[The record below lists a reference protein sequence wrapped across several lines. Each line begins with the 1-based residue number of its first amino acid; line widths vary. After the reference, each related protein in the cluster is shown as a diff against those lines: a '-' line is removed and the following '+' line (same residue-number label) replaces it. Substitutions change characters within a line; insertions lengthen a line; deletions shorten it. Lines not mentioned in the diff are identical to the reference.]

1 MTDPEPGTPSPHTP
15 GPGPGTPGHDGP
27 AEDDTAH
34 EGPGIVN
41 ASFAGTGAL
50 LVTAGLGVL
59 APDDLGTVTAIT
71 SGALFVVGVV
81 AFLWGYANGVVR
93 SREERITLG
102 GLFFL
107 SQTAPPVVRFRL
119 RLALVVQILLA
130 TAAAAIRPY
139 TAVAFAVL
147 APMFGL
153 GLMALWGARF
163 GTFFPRDD
171 GNGG

>member
-1 MTDPEPGTPSPHTP
+1 MSDDTTDVDDPGDHA
-15 GPGPGTPGHDGP
+15 GPGV
-27 AEDDTAH
+27 
-34 EGPGIVN
+34 VN
-41 ASFAGTGAL
+41 ASFAGTGVL

-59 APDDLGTVTAIT
+59 SPDGFGTLTAIT

-93 SREERITLG
+93 SREEKITLG

-119 RLALVVQILLA
+119 RLALVVQIVLA
-130 TAAAAIRPY
+130 TVAAAARPY

-171 GNGG
+171 GKVG

>member
-1 MTDPEPGTPSPHTP
+1 MTDRPDAPDVEDADDPEDH
-15 GPGPGTPGHDGP
+15 
-27 AEDDTAH
+27 A
-34 EGPGIVN
+34 GPGIVN

-50 LVTAGLGVL
+50 VVTAGLGVL
-59 APDDLGTVTAIT
+59 APDDLGTLTALT

-93 SREERITLG
+93 SREEKITLG

-107 SQTAPPVVRFRL
+107 SQTAPRVVRFRL
-119 RLALVVQILLA
+119 RLALVVQIVLA
-130 TAAAAIRPY
+130 TLAAALRPY

-163 GTFFPRDD
+163 GTFFPKDD
-171 GNGG
+171 GTVG

>member
-1 MTDPEPGTPSPHTP
+1 MTDRADASDADETDDPEDHQ
-15 GPGPGTPGHDGP
+15 
-27 AEDDTAH
+27 
-34 EGPGIVN
+34 GPGIVN

-50 LVTAGLGVL
+50 VVTAGLGVL
-59 APDDLGTVTAIT
+59 APDDLGTFTAIT
-71 SGALFVVGVV
+71 SGALFVAGVV

-93 SREERITLG
+93 SREEKVTLG

-107 SQTAPPVVRFRL
+107 SHTAPRVVRFRL
-119 RLALVVQILLA
+119 RLALVVQIVLA
-130 TAAAAIRPY
+130 TLAAAIRPY

-163 GTFFPRDD
+163 GTFFPKDD
-171 GNGG
+171 GKLV